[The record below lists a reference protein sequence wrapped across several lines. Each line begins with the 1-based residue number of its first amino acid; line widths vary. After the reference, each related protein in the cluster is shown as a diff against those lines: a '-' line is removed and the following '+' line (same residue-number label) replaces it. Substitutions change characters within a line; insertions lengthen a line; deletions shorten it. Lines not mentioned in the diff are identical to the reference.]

1 MTEDMFSR
9 PNGEQKGGSSM
20 YQVEGEVETII
31 YRNED
36 NGYTVIELSGD
47 ENLTAVGIMPMISV
61 GEEVRLTGVFKNHP
75 SYGRQLSVSVCER
88 SMPSTTAG
96 ILKYLS
102 SGAIKG
108 IGPAKAAVIV
118 REFGENTLEILDFS

>member
-1 MTEDMFSR
+1 MFSR

-88 SMPSTTAG
+88 SMPSTTA
-96 ILKYLS
+96 
-102 SGAIKG
+102 
-108 IGPAKAAVIV
+108 
-118 REFGENTLEILDFS
+118 E